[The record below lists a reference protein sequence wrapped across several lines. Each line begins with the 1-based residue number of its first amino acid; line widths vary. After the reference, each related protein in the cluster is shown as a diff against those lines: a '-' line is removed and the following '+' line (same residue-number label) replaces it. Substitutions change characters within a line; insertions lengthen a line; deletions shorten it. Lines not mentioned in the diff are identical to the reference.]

1 VGWNKIYIYIYTY
14 IYFHVYKVGNSVTKI
29 IHIVV
34 YWVVTLCSVVGG
46 YISEILI
53 VSYFCLRYV

>member
-1 VGWNKIYIYIYTY
+1 VVWKKKYIYIYVL
-14 IYFHVYKVGNSVTKI
+14 FHVYKVGNSVITL

-34 YWVVTLCSVVGG
+34 FWVVTLCSVVGG
-46 YISEILI
+46 YISEILA